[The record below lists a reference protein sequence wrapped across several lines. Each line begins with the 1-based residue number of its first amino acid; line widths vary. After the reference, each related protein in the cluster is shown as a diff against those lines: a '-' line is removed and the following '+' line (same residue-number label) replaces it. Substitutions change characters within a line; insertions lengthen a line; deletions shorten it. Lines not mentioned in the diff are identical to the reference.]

1 MKQGYRHTIFSIC
14 SSRDEKR
21 PALIN
26 FYLYIIYIRSC
37 LFNILMKQLTRAVR
51 KKILPKVDEHIKK
64 YRQMNSRQPTKKVT
78 KNDTI
83 Q

>member
-1 MKQGYRHTIFSIC
+1 MKQGYRHAIFSIC

-26 FYLYIIYIRSC
+26 FYLYIMLDALVC
-37 LFNILMKQLTRAVR
+37 LILMKQLTRAVR

>member
-64 YRQMNSRQPTKKVT
+64 YRQIEFASANEKSY
-78 KNDTI
+78 
-83 Q
+83 

>member
-1 MKQGYRHTIFSIC
+1 
-14 SSRDEKR
+14 
-21 PALIN
+21 
-26 FYLYIIYIRSC
+26 
-37 LFNILMKQLTRAVR
+37 MKQLTRAVR